1 MMTGSVRS
9 ILTVQSFSV
18 EELEPYITDVEGEVS
33 LSNLNQKIFDTGID
47 IHRKYGRRSGDI
59 CLISPDLELFFL
71 EENSLFNE
79 ALGEAKLLE
88 LKKLGVNPE
97 NSKVLGILN
106 SRLVV
111 HVCFDLQPNTV
122 IVGNKGEGLETKYI
136 IYDGSQD
143 LPILDIK
150 ISNEKQFAKGFCS
163 NPHRIKVKR

>member
-1 MMTGSVRS
+1 M
-9 ILTVQSFSV
+9 
-18 EELEPYITDVEGEVS
+18 
-33 LSNLNQKIFDTGID
+33 
-47 IHRKYGRRSGDI
+47 
-59 CLISPDLELFFL
+59 ELFFL

-136 IYDGSQD
+136 KYDGSQTC
-143 LPILDIK
+143 
-150 ISNEKQFAKGFCS
+150 QF
-163 NPHRIKVKR
+163 